1 MRVNGILHAT
11 YHLQREGAKALVSH
25 HEPIKY
31 TEHYKK
37 NRVFVRAV
45 ESSRY
50 TLTEQQREMRASV
63 PRLLRPTLGAGT
75 SENWN
80 ILQPGDEPFRSQSLH
95 VHFVTLGPGQRN
107 EGHGH
112 QNEAFFYILEG
123 GRGFEMH
130 DGVRYDWE
138 VGDAVAV
145 HNDSVHWHNN
155 AETDRRAVAIVMKAK
170 PTWLFLGLWQ
180 QGQLGTA
187 PDPSDKRWGP
197 RTEWAV
203 ARAPEDVALPKV
215 VKPGDTP
222 WEWTA
227 HGHIRWLAADHVP
240 FRIKATDAYLQE
252 IPAGSRSGKRWQMG
266 DQVIYVIEGE
276 GYDLHW
282 DVEVEISDQYYAHI
296 ETEPTQ
302 WHWRAGDVIWVPQNT
317 VFQHFNTGTT
327 PVKLLVGSNRLFK
340 KLGYQRVVDFELAP
354 EFAAQHRLQI
364 QTDDGRALL
373 QEGALA

>member
-1 MRVNGILHAT
+1 
-11 YHLQREGAKALVSH
+11 VSRA
-25 HEPIKY
+25 PIKY

-63 PRLLRPTLGAGT
+63 PRLIRPELGFGT
-75 SENWN
+75 GENWN

-95 VHFVTLGPGQRN
+95 VHFVTLGPGDRN

-123 GRGFEMH
+123 GKGYEMH

-145 HNDSVHWHNN
+145 HNDCVHWHNN

-187 PDPSDKRWGP
+187 PDPNDTRWGP

-215 VKPGDTP
+215 VKSTDTP
-222 WEWTA
+222 WELTP
-227 HGHIRWLAADHVP
+227 HGTIRWLAADHIP

-252 IPAGSRSGKRWQMG
+252 IPPGGRSGKRWQMG

-282 DVEVEISDQYYAHI
+282 DVEVEITDQYYARI
-296 ETEPTQ
+296 ETEPTR
-302 WHWRAGDVIWVPQNT
+302 WEWKAGNVIWVPQNT
-317 VFQHFNTGTT
+317 VFQHVNTGDK

-340 KLGYQRVVDFELAP
+340 KLGYQRVVDFEYAP
-354 EFAAQHRLQI
+354 EYAAQHGLAIESEEGKEILKQV
-364 QTDDGRALL
+364 
-373 QEGALA
+373 GALA